1 MHVLKSVLPRET
13 KDVKRTWVVALVLLL
28 AVFALASGSARA
40 DEITLAGTTSSTPPS
55 GISFLPG
62 SFSGTTSGGFV
73 GFSNLGSFS
82 LSTTPTT
89 YSGVVAL
96 QVAFSL
102 PTGIT
107 GGGSSTFVANL
118 FGNVS
123 TTANGG
129 VSIVFSNPSQTFT
142 FSNSSGSG
150 SFTFNVNSISI
161 NPGGTTALSGYV
173 TNAVFTPVPE
183 ASGLVLLGA
192 GLFVSSL
199 LGLKK
204 TS

>member
-1 MHVLKSVLPRET
+1 M
-13 KDVKRTWVVALVLLL
+13 KRTWVIVLVLLV

-40 DEITLAGTTSSTPPS
+40 DEITLAGSSSSTPPS

-62 SFSGTTSGGFV
+62 SFNGMTSGGFV
-73 GFSNLGSFS
+73 AFSNLGSFS

-89 YSGVVAL
+89 YSGVVNL

-107 GGGSSTFVANL
+107 GGGSTTFVANL

-123 TTANGG
+123 TTATGG
-129 VSIVFSNPSQTFT
+129 VSIVFSNPTQTFA
-142 FSNSSGSG
+142 FSNGSGSG
-150 SFTFNVNSISI
+150 SFTFTVNSISI
-161 NPGGTTALSGYV
+161 NPGGTTAVSGFV

-183 ASGLVLLGA
+183 PSGLVLLGA
-192 GLFVSSL
+192 GLLVTSL

-204 TS
+204 SG

>member
-1 MHVLKSVLPRET
+1 M
-13 KDVKRTWVVALVLLL
+13 KRTWVVALVLLL

-107 GGGSSTFVANL
+107 GGGSTTFVANL

-129 VSIVFSNPSQTFT
+129 VSIVFSNPTQNFT
-142 FSNSSGSG
+142 FSNGSGSG
-150 SFTFNVNSISI
+150 SFTFTVNSISI

-173 TNAVFTPVPE
+173 TNAIFTPVPE
-183 ASGLVLLGA
+183 GSSLVLLAA
-192 GLFVSSL
+192 GLLFSSL
-199 LGLKK
+199 LGFKK
-204 TS
+204 AG